1 MTLLQKNCLFS
12 IRTLQKFSQEVDRGQ
27 WSEAKTLCRQFLG
40 LIHDKKP
47 TIGYPHLAFE
57 AGSHALT
64 CLLWKLH
71 GSALHLEDEGEK
83 KGEGEDDDDDDDDDD
98 ERDQ

>member
-1 MTLLQKNCLFS
+1 MSTLCTLNFFANRL
-12 IRTLQKFSQEVDRGQ
+12 LQKFSEELERGRLD
-27 WSEAKTLCRQFLG
+27 EAKTISRQFLS
-40 LIHDKKP
+40 LLSQKKS

-71 GSALHLEDEGEK
+71 GSSLQIEDEDGG
-83 KGEGEDDDDDDDDDD
+83 GEGTNE
-98 ERDQ
+98 EANVEK